1 MGLALPEIHV
11 YPILTAII
19 FPMAFFTTYLV
30 AVLVKKSEIKQNV
43 KTKHI
48 AVKTSL
54 KIYSKFLF

>member
-30 AVLVKKSEIKQNV
+30 AVLVKYLN
-43 KTKHI
+43 KTK
-48 AVKTSL
+48 S
-54 KIYSKFLF
+54 